1 MSGPVGALGR
11 PGAGGAELV
20 SWNTESLQ
28 QHREGSAT
36 EADQEDHPYLHLLCP
51 PLQAMRGSRPAAE
64 VSLKTGQGVEGA
76 P

>member
-20 SWNTESLQ
+20 SWKTESLQ

-36 EADQEDHPYLHLLCP
+36 KADREDHPHLHLLCP
-51 PLQAMRGSRPAAE
+51 PPLAMWGSQPAAE
-64 VSLKTGQGVEGA
+64 VSLKPGRGAEGA